1 MDRIQAET
9 SNTLKFAMQQT
20 QSLQRI
26 QIELDAKKDA
36 EINELRTKNEELKFK
51 DQLQTQKLISNDH
64 EI

>member
-51 DQLQTQKLISNDH
+51 DQLQTQKLISKDH